1 MELDAEDVDF
11 FRDPNEHHASGIVS
25 RISIFDTA
33 YALMPYTE
41 TFLFFLFY
49 SRA

>member
-11 FRDPNEHHASGIVS
+11 FRDPNEHHSSGIVS

-33 YALMPYTE
+33 YAPT
-41 TFLFFLFY
+41 TVPWHASTCF
-49 SRA
+49 RA